1 MHVLMNQYENADYL
15 GEMILHR
22 DKEVRELISGVPG
35 FVAYYATR
43 NGDQVTTITI
53 CADEAGTLESTARM
67 REWVRRTMGEGRVAP
82 PVVTTGETF
91 VQF

>member
-1 MHVLMNQYENADYL
+1 MYVMMNQYENADYL

-43 NGDQVTTITI
+43 SGDQVTTITV
-53 CADEAGTLESTARM
+53 CADEAGTLESTRRM
-67 REWVRRTMGEGRVAP
+67 RAWVQRTIGEGRVTTG
-82 PVVTTGETF
+82 VVTAGETF